1 MLQHLPAAGEAGDS
15 QSLAADLAA
24 QNEHFLYLR
33 QLLQD
38 IESVFGRLSSG
49 LATLHV
55 GVEELAR
62 EKKAMPIREKKA
74 VPSRKAGKLQAGPR
88 LTSSAQRLLDH
99 RANSACGR

>member
-1 MLQHLPAAGEAGDS
+1 MMQHLPAAGEAGDS
-15 QSLAADLAA
+15 PSLTADLAA

-62 EKKAMPIREKKA
+62 EKKAIPICEKKA
-74 VPSRKAGKLQAGPR
+74 VPSRKAGKSKASPR
-88 LTSSAQRLLDH
+88 LTSSAQRLLD
-99 RANSACGR
+99 RSPNSACGR

>member
-38 IESVFGRLSSG
+38 IESVFGRLSSS

-74 VPSRKAGKLQAGPR
+74 VPSAKPA
-88 LTSSAQRLLDH
+88 SSRPVPA
-99 RANSACGR
+99 